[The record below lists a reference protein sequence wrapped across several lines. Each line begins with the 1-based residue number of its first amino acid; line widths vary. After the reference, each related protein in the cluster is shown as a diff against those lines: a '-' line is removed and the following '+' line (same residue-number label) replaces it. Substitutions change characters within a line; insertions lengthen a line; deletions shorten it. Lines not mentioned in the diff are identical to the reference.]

1 MTSPHHQNGNH
12 NTLAVTSQAGK
23 SATIDVR
30 PASADQSRPCD
41 LPDTLGEPS
50 VAAMTFF
57 ATAGFSVNT
66 IAAIP
71 SPSSGSLELGP
82 LRLNAYGLMIALGA
96 IAATWLMG
104 RRLESRGWGTRDDA
118 SSIAIWAVP
127 AGVVGARIYHVITDW
142 ERFDGRFVDVFK
154 IWQGGLGI
162 WGGIALGVAVG
173 LVIARR
179 RGLSVLNTFT
189 AVAPAL
195 PLAQAIG
202 RFGNWFNQELFGRAT
217 TLPWGLEIDDKHLP
231 RGYESG
237 TLFHPT
243 FLYEAIGNLVL
254 CAVLLQLDR
263 RANQPVAV
271 LASAKQSAS
280 AEPPAYLRPGRLFL
294 FYTAGYSLLRF
305 FVEGLRI
312 DPAKSAG
319 GLRLNQWTSIVVFVV
334 SVAWLIIDSRRASA
348 KQVAQAPP
356 E

>member
-1 MTSPHHQNGNH
+1 
-12 NTLAVTSQAGK
+12 V
-23 SATIDVR
+23 I
-30 PASADQSRPCD
+30 AS
-41 LPDTLGEPS
+41 
-50 VAAMTFF
+50 
-57 ATAGFSVNT
+57 
-66 IAAIP
+66 IP
-71 SPSSGSLELGP
+71 SPSSGSLEIGP

-127 AGVVGARIYHVITDW
+127 AGVVGARMYHVITDW
-142 ERFDGRFVDVFK
+142 ERFNGRFVDVFK
-154 IWQGGLGI
+154 IWKGGLGI

-173 LVIARR
+173 LYVARR
-179 RGLSVLNTFT
+179 RGLSVSNTLT

-202 RFGNWFNQELFGRAT
+202 RIGNWFNQELFGRAT

-231 RGYESG
+231 RGFESG

-254 CAVLLQLDR
+254 CVVLLRLDR
-263 RANQPVAV
+263 RAS
-271 LASAKQSAS
+271 LH
-280 AEPPAYLRPGRLFL
+280 AEPPAMLRPGRLFL
-294 FYTAGYSLLRF
+294 FYTAGYTLLRF
-305 FVEGLRI
+305 FVEELRI

-319 GLRLNQWTSIVVFVV
+319 GLRLNQWTSIVVFVA
-334 SVAWLIIDSRRASA
+334 SVTWLVIDSRRASA
-348 KQVAQAPP
+348 KQVAQEPP

>member
-1 MTSPHHQNGNH
+1 
-12 NTLAVTSQAGK
+12 
-23 SATIDVR
+23 
-30 PASADQSRPCD
+30 
-41 LPDTLGEPS
+41 
-50 VAAMTFF
+50 MTFF
-57 ATAGFSVNT
+57 ATAGFAVNT

-142 ERFDGRFVDVFK
+142 ERFDGRFSDVFK
-154 IWQGGLGI
+154 IWKGGLGI

-173 LVIARR
+173 LYIARR
-179 RGLSVLNTFT
+179 RGLSVPNTLT

-202 RFGNWFNQELFGRAT
+202 RIGNWFNQELFGRAT

-254 CAVLLQLDR
+254 CVVLLRLDR
-263 RANQPVAV
+263 RAS
-271 LASAKQSAS
+271 LA
-280 AEPPAYLRPGRLFL
+280 AEPPAMLRPGRLFL
-294 FYTAGYSLLRF
+294 FYTAGYTLLRF
-305 FVEGLRI
+305 FVEELRI

-319 GLRLNQWTSIVVFVV
+319 GLRLNQWTSIVVFVI
-334 SVAWLIIDSRRASA
+334 SVTWLIIDSRRASA

>member
-1 MTSPHHQNGNH
+1 
-12 NTLAVTSQAGK
+12 
-23 SATIDVR
+23 
-30 PASADQSRPCD
+30 
-41 LPDTLGEPS
+41 
-50 VAAMTFF
+50 
-57 ATAGFSVNT
+57 
-66 IAAIP
+66 
-71 SPSSGSLELGP
+71 
-82 LRLNAYGLMIALGA
+82 MIALGA

-142 ERFDGRFVDVFK
+142 ERFDGRFSDVFK
-154 IWQGGLGI
+154 IWKGGLGI

-173 LVIARR
+173 LYIARR
-179 RGLSVLNTFT
+179 RGLSVPNTLT

-202 RFGNWFNQELFGRAT
+202 RIGNWFNQELFGRAT

-254 CAVLLQLDR
+254 CVVLLRLDR
-263 RANQPVAV
+263 RAS
-271 LASAKQSAS
+271 LA
-280 AEPPAYLRPGRLFL
+280 AEPPAMLRPGRLFL
-294 FYTAGYSLLRF
+294 FYTAGYTLLRF
-305 FVEGLRI
+305 FVEELRI

-319 GLRLNQWTSIVVFVV
+319 GLRLNQWTSIVVFVI
-334 SVAWLIIDSRRASA
+334 SVTWLIIDSRRASA

>member
-1 MTSPHHQNGNH
+1 MN
-12 NTLAVTSQAGK
+12 L
-23 SATIDVR
+23 
-30 PASADQSRPCD
+30 
-41 LPDTLGEPS
+41 L
-50 VAAMTFF
+50 VAA
-57 ATAGFSVNT
+57 GLSVNVV
-66 IAAIP
+66 ASIP

-142 ERFDGRFVDVFK
+142 ERFDGRLVDVFK

-162 WGGIALGVAVG
+162 WGGIAVGVVVG
-173 LVIARR
+173 ILIARR
-179 RGLSVLNTFT
+179 RGFSVLNTLT

-263 RANQPVAV
+263 RASMRAESPV
-271 LASAKQSAS
+271 S
-280 AEPPAYLRPGRLFL
+280 AEPPTYLRPGRLFL
-294 FYTAGYSLLRF
+294 IYAAGYSLLRF

-312 DPAKSAG
+312 DPAKAAG

-334 SVAWLIIDSRRASA
+334 SVAWLVIDSRRANVKPA
-348 KQVAQAPP
+348 AQAQPD
-356 E
+356 

>member
-1 MTSPHHQNGNH
+1 M
-12 NTLAVTSQAGK
+12 
-23 SATIDVR
+23 
-30 PASADQSRPCD
+30 
-41 LPDTLGEPS
+41 
-50 VAAMTFF
+50 
-57 ATAGFSVNT
+57 
-66 IAAIP
+66 P

-96 IAATWLMG
+96 ISATWLMG

-142 ERFDGRFVDVFK
+142 ERFNGRFVDVFK
-154 IWQGGLGI
+154 IWKGGLGI
-162 WGGIALGVAVG
+162 WGGIALGVVVG
-173 LVIARR
+173 LYVARR
-179 RGLSVLNTFT
+179 RGLSVPNTLT

-202 RFGNWFNQELFGRAT
+202 RIGNWFNQELFGRAT

-254 CAVLLQLDR
+254 CVVLLRLDR
-263 RANQPVAV
+263 RAS
-271 LASAKQSAS
+271 LR
-280 AEPPAYLRPGRLFL
+280 AEPPAMLRPGRLFL
-294 FYTAGYSLLRF
+294 FYTAGYTLLRF
-305 FVEGLRI
+305 FVEELRI

-319 GLRLNQWTSIVVFVV
+319 GLRLNQWTSIVVFVA
-334 SVAWLIIDSRRASA
+334 SVTWLVIDSRRVSA
-348 KQVAQAPP
+348 KQFAQAPP